1 MIPPRRATAW
11 CQSKGGMP
19 YFEVSAK
26 EAVNV
31 EQAFEGRRNHI
42 PLFCAFSCTKYLA
55 VIARNALAQEESEE
69 FSGDFSDPID
79 IHLDNDN
86 DGCAC

>member
-1 MIPPRRATAW
+1 MRPVPKRLSTLSRPLKVVGSA
-11 CQSKGGMP
+11 
-19 YFEVSAK
+19 EVPIL
-26 EAVNV
+26 VLT
-31 EQAFEGRRNHI
+31 I
-42 PLFCAFSCTKYLA
+42 ILL

-79 IHLDNDN
+79 IHLDRES